1 MSKRAPLETKN
12 KLRIRKSSTK
22 GHFRKVWDVNIVG
35 CKLHSGMRS
44 ALIFFSFWNYTL
56 NSWSL
61 NCGIRNRCSKDCFKY
76 SD

>member
-44 ALIFFSFWNYTL
+44 ALIFFFILEL
-56 NSWSL
+56 NSEFMV
-61 NCGIRNRCSKDCFKY
+61 FKLW
-76 SD
+76 DQKPLFKGLF